1 MDASTITQVWVDL
14 ATNAPFLGFL
24 LYQWHIQRKD
34 VRDYKTE
41 IRQLRTEAKEE
52 EKQLRSRFEV
62 VIADLNQDRDAIVSG
77 LQRRI
82 RTIESKIESIEKS
95 IKKIFAVLL
104 PMQERLKQQEIKEAI
119 KKEITSGSLKGIV
132 VTDCFT
138 SSRAQD
144 NRSVGNTYKSYGGNT
159 YRVLSI
165 EYTYQS

>member
-119 KKEITSGSLKGIV
+119 KKEMIGS
-132 VTDCFT
+132 
-138 SSRAQD
+138 
-144 NRSVGNTYKSYGGNT
+144 
-159 YRVLSI
+159 
-165 EYTYQS
+165 

>member
-104 PMQERLKQQEIKEAI
+104 PMQGRLKQQEIKEAI
-119 KKEITSGSLKGIV
+119 KKEMIGS
-132 VTDCFT
+132 
-138 SSRAQD
+138 
-144 NRSVGNTYKSYGGNT
+144 
-159 YRVLSI
+159 
-165 EYTYQS
+165 